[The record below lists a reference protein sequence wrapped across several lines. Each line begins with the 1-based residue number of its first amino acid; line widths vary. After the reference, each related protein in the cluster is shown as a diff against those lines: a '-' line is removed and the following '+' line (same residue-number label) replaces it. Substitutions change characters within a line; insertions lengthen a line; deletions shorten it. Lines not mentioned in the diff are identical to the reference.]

1 MTRFSVLGGVLVL
14 IAIRISIPPSLLRRE
29 REWRHMQKKK
39 KFYIPFL
46 SFYQNRVIFPYFDF
60 ASKKQPA
67 TITHLMDGAYIADD
81 LDDAKSVFKKTLKRI
96 APKDIWDHWGYLE
109 IEADDFDNACK
120 TFTHDKKLCDYILYP
135 ELTSNQLFKI
145 IQGE

>member
-1 MTRFSVLGGVLVL
+1 
-14 IAIRISIPPSLLRRE
+14 
-29 REWRHMQKKK
+29 MQKKK

-60 ASKKQPA
+60 ASKNQPA

-109 IEADDFDNACK
+109 IEADDFDDACK